1 MTPGTFSLGV
11 PFNGAWAP
19 IMGENP
25 FIGTVRTD
33 HLLISR
39 PTPRWRGNS
48 FSSPV
53 SAGRQLCSGRFSFS
67 RGPPQVCFQ
76 LPALPRTGHIRGRHF
91 FSPGQ
96 VFSAIEAG
104 RVGLG
109 NRQGLRSQ
117 HHLVPYNGR
126 KPVDGHGSTG
136 RRRFS
141 PPTAPRSRQ
150 PPHTS
155 RTFSVPS
162 PKFLQVRRRILF
174 SPSFDM
180 LFSGL

>member
-1 MTPGTFSLGV
+1 MAGKQ
-11 PFNGAWAP
+11 
-19 IMGENP
+19 
-25 FIGTVRTD
+25 
-33 HLLISR
+33 LLIARKRR
-39 PTPRWRGNS
+39 P
-48 FSSPV
+48 
-53 SAGRQLCSGRFSFS
+53 SAVFGPLSFS

-126 KPVDGHGSTG
+126 KPVMGTEARDAADFP
-136 RRRFS
+136 RRRRLAPANRRTPPGLSVCQVRNFYKSDGEICSRQVLICCS
-141 PPTAPRSRQ
+141 PGSETPRNMSPGDTFFLPALPTSTHALFRGPFRRSR
-150 PPHTS
+150 
-155 RTFSVPS
+155 
-162 PKFLQVRRRILF
+162 
-174 SPSFDM
+174 
-180 LFSGL
+180 

>member
-1 MTPGTFSLGV
+1 
-11 PFNGAWAP
+11 
-19 IMGENP
+19 MGENP

-96 VFSAIEAG
+96 VFSAIEAE
-104 RVGLG
+104 RASDLVTD
-109 NRQGLRSQ
+109 RDCA
-117 HHLVPYNGR
+117 HDHLVPYNGR
-126 KPVDGHGSTG
+126 KPVIRNSSQGKRLCFPADEASGPETSVW
-136 RRRFS
+136 
-141 PPTAPRSRQ
+141 RSRESTPVHTASTH
-150 PPHTS
+150 PP
-155 RTFSVPS
+155 P
-162 PKFLQVRRRILF
+162 
-174 SPSFDM
+174 
-180 LFSGL
+180 GLVSDRLLAYF